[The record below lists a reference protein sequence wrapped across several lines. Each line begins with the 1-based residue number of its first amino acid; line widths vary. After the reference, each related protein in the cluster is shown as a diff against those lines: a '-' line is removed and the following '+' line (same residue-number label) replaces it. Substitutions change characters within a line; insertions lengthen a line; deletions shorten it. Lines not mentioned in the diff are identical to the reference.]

1 MICGKFHLSHHRRD
15 FGMFAWTIE
24 QWTHCLAYKRCWKK
38 WFSLLSSLAQTVIPP
53 FSPLLSTEK
62 SLTVNLADKHVWDIH
77 PSWNMYQLEASL
89 LIWLSGGNME
99 IYFHAALQPE
109 YIVQLRFNPWLQSEY
124 LKLSPTTEQ
133 DVANIMVAANSQRK
147 CRKPM
152 LTSLVKHC
160 K

>member
-1 MICGKFHLSHHRRD
+1 
-15 FGMFAWTIE
+15 
-24 QWTHCLAYKRCWKK
+24 
-38 WFSLLSSLAQTVIPP
+38 
-53 FSPLLSTEK
+53 
-62 SLTVNLADKHVWDIH
+62 
-77 PSWNMYQLEASL
+77 
-89 LIWLSGGNME
+89 ME

-152 LTSLVKHC
+152 LTSLVKHSKLAKVPAHIDLHQIQIESEENFHSLC
-160 K
+160 VRFILLRQGCATRILFVPAPLCRYTLYKSEQYKEYIKNTVVHCVS